1 MLPNNILESD
11 LYRSLITI
19 KQEYLPLMQKT
30 ILITGA
36 TSGFGKACAHA
47 FATNHHRLILTGRR
61 ADRLEKEAAILREKY
76 NIEVLTLN
84 FDVREREAVKH
95 AVESIPE
102 EWRNIDILINNAGL
116 AAGSDPIQDGNMD
129 DWEQMIDTNVKGL
142 LYVTKNVFPLLLQSK
157 CPHIVNIGSI
167 AGKQVYAKG
176 NVYCATKFAVDALT
190 QGMRIDML
198 SHGIKVSQVAP
209 GAAETEFSQVRYKG
223 DIVAASEVYKGYK
236 PLQAE
241 DIANAVTWIT
251 SLPSHVNINDLV
263 IMPTAQAMPGYLHKT
278 L

>member
-1 MLPNNILESD
+1 
-11 LYRSLITI
+11 
-19 KQEYLPLMQKT
+19 MQKT
-30 ILITGA
+30 IFITGA
-36 TSGFGKACAHA
+36 TSGFGKACAHG
-47 FATNHHRLILTGRR
+47 FATDHHRLILTGRR
-61 ADRLEKEAAILREKY
+61 SDRLEKEAAILRETYK
-76 NIEVLTLN
+76 IEVLTLN
-84 FDVREREAVKH
+84 FDVRNRDEVKQAVDG
-95 AVESIPE
+95 IPT
-102 EWRNIDILINNAGL
+102 EWRKIDILINNAGL

-142 LYVTKNVFPLLLQSK
+142 LYVTKNIFPLLMQSK

-167 AGKQVYAKG
+167 AGKEVYAKG

-190 QGMRIDML
+190 RAMRIDML

-209 GAAETEFSQVRYKG
+209 GAAETEFSQVRFKG
-223 DIVAASEVYKGYK
+223 DMDAATNVYKGFK

-251 SLPSHVNINDLV
+251 SLPAHVNINDLV
-263 IMPTAQAMPGYLHKT
+263 IMPTAQASPGYIHKI

>member
-1 MLPNNILESD
+1 
-11 LYRSLITI
+11 
-19 KQEYLPLMQKT
+19 MQKT
-30 ILITGA
+30 IFITGA

-47 FATNHHRLILTGRR
+47 FAQDHHRLILTGRR
-61 ADRLEKEAAILREKY
+61 ADRLEKEAAILREAY
-76 NIEVLTLN
+76 QIEVLTLN
-84 FDVREREAVKH
+84 FDVRNREAVKL
-95 AVESIPE
+95 AVDGIPA

-142 LYVTKNVFPLLLQSK
+142 LFVTKNIFPLLLQSK

-167 AGKQVYAKG
+167 AGKEVYAKG

-190 QGMRIDML
+190 RAMRIDML
-198 SHGIKVSQVAP
+198 SNGIKVSQVAP
-209 GAAETEFSQVRYKG
+209 GAAETEFSQVRFKG
-223 DIVAASEVYKGYK
+223 DKDAAANVYKGFK

-251 SLPSHVNINDLV
+251 NLPAHVNINDLV
-263 IMPTAQAMPGYLHKT
+263 IMPAAQASPGYFHKV